1 MYEVECFM
9 SLGATGLIILWN
21 YAQRKLQIMLQQARF
36 K

>member
-9 SLGATGLIILWN
+9 SLGATGLMLIYQ
-21 YAQRKLQIMLQQARF
+21 YAQRKIQIILQKARF